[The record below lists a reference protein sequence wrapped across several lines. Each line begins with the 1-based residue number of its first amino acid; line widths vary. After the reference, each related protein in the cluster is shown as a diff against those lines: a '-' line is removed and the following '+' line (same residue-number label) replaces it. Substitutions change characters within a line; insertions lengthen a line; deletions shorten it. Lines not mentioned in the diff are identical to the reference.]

1 MAVNYEQFR
10 RVSGGHVPARP
21 RIEWLVRGEQR
32 DERALAYGFSAI
44 GAFVF
49 GGFGY
54 LNGLLSM
61 RGFGA
66 CVFTAFIAFV
76 ASYRHMRDEKT
87 NTSSDAKPHAGKRE
101 KS

>member
-10 RVSGGHVPARP
+10 RVSEERVPARP
-21 RIEWLVRGEQR
+21 RIEWLIRGEQR
-32 DERALAYGFSAI
+32 DERALAYGFCAI

-54 LNGLLSM
+54 LNGLLTL
-61 RGFGA
+61 RGFAA
-66 CVFTAFIAFV
+66 CVFSAFVAFV
-76 ASYRHMRDEKT
+76 ASYRHMA
-87 NTSSDAKPHAGKRE
+87 NRE